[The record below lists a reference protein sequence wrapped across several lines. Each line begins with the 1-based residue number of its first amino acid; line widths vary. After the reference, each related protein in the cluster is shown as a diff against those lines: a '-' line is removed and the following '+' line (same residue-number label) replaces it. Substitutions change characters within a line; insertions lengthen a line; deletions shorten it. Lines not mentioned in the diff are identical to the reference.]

1 MDVTPNTFSNRV
13 GPVSDRTRPVAD
25 WPYYT
30 ALHGSA
36 SWKAVIAFIAL
47 CLLAPALSAQPKP
60 ADPVIYPR
68 GTATTDAAAPI
79 GKPET
84 SSSFYLAVALLAGAG
99 GWWLWLKR
107 KGGIRGGLAHASHL
121 TIAETKS
128 LGSRQYLVVAD
139 YEGKKFLLGVCP
151 GSIELLT
158 PLDGDKGNE

>member
-1 MDVTPNTFSNRV
+1 MDVTKKSFQAVAGVADPGRTRLGLRS
-13 GPVSDRTRPVAD
+13 GVSDPGYRIWLLGLFLLLVPA
-25 WPYYT
+25 
-30 ALHGSA
+30 
-36 SWKAVIAFIAL
+36 AF
-47 CLLAPALSAQPKP
+47 AQPK
-60 ADPVIYPR
+60 DPVIYPR
-68 GTATTDAAAPI
+68 GTAATDAPAAA

-84 SSSFYLAVALLAGAG
+84 NSSLYLAVALLAGAG

-107 KGGIRGGLAHASHL
+107 KGGLRGGLAGAARL

-158 PLDGDKGNE
+158 SLEGDKGKE

>member
-1 MDVTPNTFSNRV
+1 MDVAQKNLFVGGCRFPHRRFALSPLWKAATTFIFA
-13 GPVSDRTRPVAD
+13 GFIL
-25 WPYYT
+25 T
-30 ALHGSA
+30 AL
-36 SWKAVIAFIAL
+36 
-47 CLLAPALSAQPKP
+47 PLSAQVQK

-68 GTATTDAAAPI
+68 GTAATDAPIAA
-79 GKPET
+79 GKPEAN
-84 SSSFYLAVALLAGAG
+84 SSLYLAVALLLGAG

-107 KGGIRGGLAHASHL
+107 KGGLRGGLAGAAHL

-158 PLDGDKGNE
+158 SLDGEKRKE